1 MTSDTSRSPDRFPT
15 RSPPLAGF
23 VHYEPMDD
31 SVGYRLLDIGEMRRL
46 ERFGDRIVDR
56 PALAEGGFPAR
67 DPAAWTTT
75 DARFERD
82 EGTGAGHWVTIDPA
96 VETPWPVAIG
106 GLTFEIR
113 LAPSGGVGC
122 FPEQVSTW
130 AWIAQWLGGAAVR
143 PTGEPLEVLDLFAHT
158 GGSTLAAARAGA
170 RVVHVDA
177 GRPALAW
184 ARRNADLNGLADA
197 PIRWIAD
204 DAVAFVR
211 RDLRRGR
218 RYSGIILD
226 PPSFGHGPTGQAW
239 RLADDLPA
247 LLDDCVELLAD
258 GPAFVVLSAHTP
270 GFGAELLGQALADAL
285 GSEQGGT
292 IDVDE
297 LTIAADSGRVL
308 GLGAVARWSR

>member
-1 MTSDTSRSPDRFPT
+1 MISGTSASATRFPV
-15 RSPPLAGF
+15 RSSSTAGF

-31 SVGYRLLDIGEMRRL
+31 APDYRLLDIGEMRRL
-46 ERFGDRIVDR
+46 ERFGPRIVDR
-56 PALAEGGFPAR
+56 PALAEGGFAAR
-67 DPAAWTTT
+67 DPAAWTTA

-82 EGTGAGHWVTIDPA
+82 DDTGTGRWVTIDPTVEAPWA
-96 VETPWPVAIG
+96 VTIG

-122 FPEQVSTW
+122 FPEQAATW
-130 AWIAQWLGGAAVR
+130 GWLTSWLQSADRRR
-143 PTGEPLEVLDLFAHT
+143 PGEPLDVLDLFAHT

-177 GRPALAW
+177 GRPSLAW
-184 ARRNADLNGLADA
+184 ARRNAGLNGLGDA

-211 RDLRRGR
+211 RDVRRGR

-239 RLADDLPA
+239 RLADDLPG
-247 LLDDCVELLAD
+247 LLEDCVELLAD

-270 GFGAELLGQALADAL
+270 GFGAERLGQALADAL
-285 GSEQGGT
+285 GVEGGGK

-297 LTIAADSGRVL
+297 LSIPADSGRVL